1 MLLDPYERLTL
12 NPFHNKPMKTSER
25 IFSSMLRTK
34 QESTLP
40 VVRTFTFCAH
50 HSTTLARIPLNNPL
64 SACPHDGCPASFPHE
79 GAVLPYSSILAV
91 TMPCTP
97 LALART
103 PARPSSVIDD
113 NHLGVICSA
122 CARRTYTYTV
132 CRATCAAAAV
142 PARAR
147 RSSKYKLRV

>member
-64 SACPHDGCPASFPHE
+64 SACHMMAALPASLTKE
-79 GAVLPYSSILAV
+79 Q
-91 TMPCTP
+91 C
-97 LALART
+97 
-103 PARPSSVIDD
+103 
-113 NHLGVICSA
+113 
-122 CARRTYTYTV
+122 
-132 CRATCAAAAV
+132 CRIH
-142 PARAR
+142 RFSR
-147 RSSKYKLRV
+147 